1 MQFLF
6 SIDEWNVLF
15 FFRILRLESMF
26 HLEKNLVSF
35 HCNSTL
41 WIRTLPDS
49 AFKISSQRRF
59 DSLLLFQFFLCSF
72 YLLIPCLNVF
82 FFCSLIQSIQF
93 LLRRKNRRCISI
105 DGTIII
111 VRCSIVPF
119 QPGAVGFF

>member
-15 FFRILRLESMF
+15 SFVFFDWKVCSIRK
-26 HLEKNLVSF
+26 KNLVSF

-49 AFKISSQRRF
+49 AFKISFAERF

-72 YLLIPCLNVF
+72 YLLIPCLNIF

-93 LLRRKNRRCISI
+93 LLRRKNRRRISI